1 MEIKKQKQPARHRQI
16 AIRLTEEEFK
26 AIQKGARDARRTAS
40 DWVRSRCLMSM
51 VIPRFGK

>member
-1 MEIKKQKQPARHRQI
+1 MVIKKQKQPARYRQL
-16 AIRLTEEEFK
+16 AIRLTDEEFEAIKK
-26 AIQKGARDARRTAS
+26 AAQDARRTAS